1 MSDKQRIT
9 ESADEIDLFTI
20 IEGGIAFVRKF
31 GILILVFSVLGLVV
45 ALAQYSI
52 TPKKYTSRLIL
63 RPGVLTNEE
72 DIQIIA
78 SWMELMKRGQIP
90 ALAQILGMDVT
101 AVRKLSD
108 ISAEQVQKMYAGNN
122 PNGFMIDVLI
132 TDTAILKEL
141 QAGIIH
147 GLESSE
153 FVKEK
158 VATKRATYVELIQN
172 VKNEIAKLDSM
183 RAIVQ
188 KMLANPARNSSAM
201 LIDVSGMNAQ
211 SIDLNEKL
219 HTYQNEL
226 RFVNAVEVLQNFN
239 TINKAEEPKLYKSIV
254 FGLVTGAFIGYIVS
268 LIIYIRK
275 KLKARAT
282 ARSIAR

>member
-1 MSDKQRIT
+1 MADKQRIT
-9 ESADEIDLFTI
+9 ESSDEIDLFTI
-20 IEGGIAFVRKF
+20 IEGGISFVRRF
-31 GILILVFSVLGLVV
+31 GILILVFSVVGLALG
-45 ALAQYSI
+45 LAQYSI

-63 RPGVLTNEE
+63 RSGVLTNEE
-72 DIQIIA
+72 DIEIIA
-78 SWMELMKRGQIP
+78 SWKELMKRGQTP
-90 ALAQILGMDVT
+90 ALAQILDMDVS

-122 PNGFMIDVLI
+122 PNGFMVDVLI
-132 TDTAILKEL
+132 TDTTILREL

-147 GLESSE
+147 GLENSE

-158 VATKRATYVELIQN
+158 VATKRATYTELIQN
-172 VKNEIAKLDSM
+172 VKTEIVRLDST
-183 RAIVQ
+183 RAIVE
-188 KMLANPARNSSAM
+188 KMLANPSRYSSSM

-239 TINKAEEPKLYKSIV
+239 TINKAEEPKLYKSVV
-254 FGLVTGAFIGYIVS
+254 FGIVAGAFTGYIIS
-268 LIIYIRK
+268 LIIYIRR

-282 ARSIAR
+282 ARSIVP